1 MREDALGG
9 DSLRL
14 LLQNVDATEER
25 LKARSRARVCTACGV
40 PSTWQA
46 AALPST
52 WGAFVLSGEW
62 R

>member
-1 MREDALGG
+1 MYDGHET
-9 DSLRL
+9 LRVA
-14 LLQNVDATEER
+14 QVDMLAKNRMEH
-25 LKARSRARVCTACGV
+25 G
-40 PSTWQA
+40 